1 MIKVKILFFIFCL
14 TSSSGQATDISSFI
28 TLADSF
34 FKKYVSNGQ
43 VAYSK
48 IKQNG
53 TDIEV
58 LYKQIGDT
66 DLNGLDDNS
75 KKAFYINS
83 YNLIAIHE
91 VAKHYP
97 LKSPMDVKGFFNSEL
112 HSVAKEKM
120 TLNDLEIKKLLQPYK
135 DARFHFALVCAAR
148 SCPPLPS
155 FAFQPD
161 RLDQQLTER
170 ATLALNNKEWV
181 KVYPEQKKV
190 ELSKIFEWYK
200 ADFTKEGKTSLDWI
214 NPFRKEIIPNK
225 FLVGYYE
232 YDWALNE
239 RK

>member
-1 MIKVKILFFIFCL
+1 MIKAKILFFTFCL
-14 TSSSGQATDISSFI
+14 VVSSGHATDISSFI

-34 FKKYVSNGQ
+34 FKKYVTNGQ

-48 IKQNG
+48 IKQNSIE
-53 TDIEV
+53 IEV
-58 LYKQIGDT
+58 LYKQIGDIN
-66 DLNGLDDNS
+66 LNGVDDDS

-83 YNLIAIHE
+83 YNLIAIYE
-91 VAKHYP
+91 VDKHYP
-97 LKSPMDVKGFFNSEL
+97 LKSPMDVKGFFDKML
-112 HSVAKEKM
+112 HTVAGEKM

-148 SCPPLPS
+148 SCPLLPS
-155 FAFQPD
+155 FAFHAD

-170 ATLALNNKEWV
+170 AILALNNKKWV
-181 KVYPEQKKV
+181 RVYPEQKKA

-200 ADFTKEGKTSLDWI
+200 ADFTTEGKTSLDWI
-214 NPFRKEIIPNK
+214 NQFRKEKIPNS

-239 RK
+239 R